1 MTNSYPE
8 LLLLELLP
16 IGIEDMVRRFCVLP
30 LWMATARFVL
40 RMQWGEAPDTIIKF
54 HERFVV
60 QAAYIGAIF
69 AVHVSLFFN
78 AYAHQAS
85 DVESK
90 VSPGDTVC
98 DDNINSEL
106 TKKQLEET
114 EVSQSGGNVNSMK
127 PQECMEDKKK
137 DRKEEVHPTNKR
149 PYAAKD
155 LHIKWFDYIEKKLFT
170 IYYFYCI
177 VLLRKKRRIFPSLS
191 RPCSSAYELQI
202 CSRGALCNFRPI
214 FLFNLLQWPIIRHFC

>member
-30 LWMATARFVL
+30 LWTATARFVL
-40 RMQWGEAPDTIIKF
+40 RMQWGEAPDNIIKF

-98 DDNINSEL
+98 DININSEL

-114 EVSQSGGNVNSMK
+114 EVSQSGGNVNDMK
-127 PQECMEDKKK
+127 PQECMEDKK
-137 DRKEEVHPTNKR
+137 DWKEEVHPTNKR

-155 LHIKWFDYIEKKLFT
+155 LHIKWFDYISSGESYHARHHKWPRLAQNSP
-170 IYYFYCI
+170 Y
-177 VLLRKKRRIFPSLS
+177 S
-191 RPCSSAYELQI
+191 REDWV
-202 CSRGALCNFRPI
+202 
-214 FLFNLLQWPIIRHFC
+214 FLFINCMERMGLVWKVVRPNEKMKME